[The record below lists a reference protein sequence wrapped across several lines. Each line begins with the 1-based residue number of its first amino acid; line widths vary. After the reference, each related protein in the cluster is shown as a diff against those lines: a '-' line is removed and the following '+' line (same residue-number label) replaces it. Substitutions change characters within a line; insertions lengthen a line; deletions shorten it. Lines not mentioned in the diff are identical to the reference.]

1 MRTLVRGGWVVGFA
15 EGTHTLIPDG
25 VVVYED
31 DRIAYV
37 GRRFDRRADA
47 EIDARGKLVCPGFI
61 DTHVHSGHRASHRL
75 ITDTG
80 RPDFFGQPFLDISV
94 PREGTRVGGDPRYAR
109 PTDADAEAG
118 TRLLATFTIAEMLR
132 NGITTFMEFGSQ
144 LRVQEALLGEV
155 DRLGLRAY
163 LGAGYDS
170 GRWVGDEKG
179 RLKRVVDEAAGV
191 KEFESAVAFVRRV
204 DGSVNGRVRG
214 LLAPREVET
223 CSLDLLRATRKAAD
237 ELRLPIVT
245 HAAYNI
251 IEFYEIVREHRMTP
265 VELMESVG
273 LLGRDLTVGH
283 GNLIADNGLM
293 SYAGGRDLELMG
305 RYGVTVSH
313 CPVNIARRGRSLDSW
328 AKYRAAGI
336 NLALGSD
343 TYPRDLIMQ
352 MRVASYFGKVMSHN
366 LSAASA
372 AEVFEAAT
380 LGGARALGRTDLGR
394 LTPGA
399 KADIVVIDLETRD
412 SLRFG
417 PVRDPIKALVECGI
431 GDDVATVIVDGA
443 VRMRARIIPGVDL
456 AAVRRAA
463 QDAGEHVWG
472 RVQEW
477 DPLGTHGRADQPVV
491 VSDYQGLIVHQGAA
505 VEASVQRW
513 LPSSP
518 EPCRPHAH
526 SGGRAHAERAKD
538 APPWHAGR
546 AREDNPA
553 QALRRQDR
561 RRLRAPH
568 RGRGARVPEEPC
580 PGARRDRRTEDMAR
594 TGHCPMSV

>member
-1 MRTLVRGGWVVGFA
+1 MRTLVRGGWVVGFG
-15 EGTHTLIPDG
+15 EGTHTLIPEG
-25 VVVYED
+25 IVVYED
-31 DRIAYV
+31 DRIAHV
-37 GRRFDRRADA
+37 GRRFDGRAEV

-94 PREGTRVGGDPRYAR
+94 PREGRRVGGDPRYAR
-109 PTDADAEAG
+109 PTDADADAG
-118 TRLLATFTIAEMLR
+118 NRLLATFTIAEMLR

-155 DRLGLRAY
+155 ERLGLRAY

-179 RLKRVVDEAAGV
+179 RLKRVVNEAAGV
-191 KEFESAVAFVRRV
+191 KEFESAIAFIRKI

-223 CSLDLLRATRKAAD
+223 CTLDLLRATRRAAD

-245 HAAYNI
+245 HAAYNV

-283 GNLIADNGLM
+283 GNLIADNGFM
-293 SYAGGRDLELMG
+293 SYSGGRDLELMG
-305 RYGVTVSH
+305 RHGVTVSH
-313 CPVNIARRGRSLDSW
+313 CPVNIARRARSLDSW
-328 AKYRAAGI
+328 QKYRAAGV

-366 LSAASA
+366 LLSASA

-380 LGGARALGRTDLGR
+380 LGGARALGREDLGR
-394 LTPGA
+394 LAPGA

-412 SLRFG
+412 GLRFG

-431 GDDVATVIVDGA
+431 GDDVVTVIVDGI
-443 VRMRARIIPGVDL
+443 VRMRDRVIPGVDL
-456 AAVRRAA
+456 SAVRREA
-463 QDAGEHVWG
+463 QAAGEGVWG

-477 DPLGTHGRADQPVV
+477 DPLGRTAEQ
-491 VSDYQGLIVHQGAA
+491 I
-505 VEASVQRW
+505 
-513 LPSSP
+513 SP
-518 EPCRPHAH
+518 WSFP
-526 SGGRAHAERAKD
+526 
-538 APPWHAGR
+538 
-546 AREDNPA
+546 
-553 QALRRQDR
+553 L
-561 RRLRAPH
+561 
-568 RGRGARVPEEPC
+568 V
-580 PGARRDRRTEDMAR
+580 TE
-594 TGHCPMSV
+594 

>member
-1 MRTLVRGGWVVGFA
+1 MRTRVNCGWLVGHDRGHHTLWRNAELVYDGNAVLFVGERF
-15 EGTHTLIPDG
+15 EGT
-25 VVVYED
+25 V
-31 DRIAYV
+31 DR
-37 GRRFDRRADA
+37 
-47 EIDARGKLVCPGFI
+47 EIDARDKIVAPGFI

-109 PTDADAEAG
+109 PTDGDADAG
-118 TRLLATFTIAEMLR
+118 TRLLATFTTAEILR

-155 DRLGLRAY
+155 ERLGLRAY

-179 RLKRVVDEAAGV
+179 RLKRVVNEPAGV
-191 KEFESAVAFVRRV
+191 KEFESAMAFIRRV
-204 DGSVNGRVRG
+204 DGTVNGRVRG

-237 ELRLPIVT
+237 ELGMPIVT
-245 HAAYNI
+245 HAAYNV
-251 IEFYEIVREHRMTP
+251 IEFYETLREHRMTP

-283 GNLIADNGLM
+283 GNLVADNALLNY
-293 SYAGGRDLELMG
+293 SGGRDLELMG

-313 CPVNIARRGRSLDSW
+313 CPVNIARRARSLDSW

-366 LSAASA
+366 LFAASA

-380 LGGARALGRTDLGR
+380 LGGARALGRDDLGR
-394 LTPGA
+394 LAPGA
-399 KADIVVIDLETRD
+399 KADI
-412 SLRFG
+412 
-417 PVRDPIKALVECGI
+417 
-431 GDDVATVIVDGA
+431 
-443 VRMRARIIPGVDL
+443 
-456 AAVRRAA
+456 
-463 QDAGEHVWG
+463 
-472 RVQEW
+472 
-477 DPLGTHGRADQPVV
+477 
-491 VSDYQGLIVHQGAA
+491 
-505 VEASVQRW
+505 
-513 LPSSP
+513 
-518 EPCRPHAH
+518 
-526 SGGRAHAERAKD
+526 
-538 APPWHAGR
+538 
-546 AREDNPA
+546 
-553 QALRRQDR
+553 
-561 RRLRAPH
+561 
-568 RGRGARVPEEPC
+568 
-580 PGARRDRRTEDMAR
+580 
-594 TGHCPMSV
+594 

>member
-1 MRTLVRGGWVVGFA
+1 MRTVVRGGWVVGFS
-15 EGTHTLIPDG
+15 ERTHTLIPDG

-31 DRIAYV
+31 DRVAYV
-37 GRRFDRRADA
+37 GRRFDGRADA

-109 PTDADAEAG
+109 PTDGDADAG

-155 DRLGLRAY
+155 ERLGLRAY

-191 KEFESAVAFVRRV
+191 KEFESAMAFIRRV
-204 DGSVNGRVRG
+204 DGSVKGRVRG

-273 LLGRDLTVGH
+273 LLGRDLTIGH
-283 GNLIADNGLM
+283 GNLVADNGLM
-293 SYAGGRDLELMG
+293 SYSGGRDLELMG

-313 CPVNIARRGRSLDSW
+313 CPVNIARRARSLDSW

-336 NLALGSD
+336 TLALGSD

-352 MRVASYFGKVMSHN
+352 MRVASYFGKVMSHD

-372 AEVFEAAT
+372 ADVFEAAT
-380 LGGARALGRTDLGR
+380 LGGAQALGRADLGR
-394 LTPGA
+394 LAPGA

-431 GDDVATVIVDGA
+431 GDDVVTVIVDGV
-443 VRMRARIIPGVDL
+443 VRMRDRVIPGVDL
-456 AAVRRAA
+456 DAVRRAA
-463 QDAGEHVWG
+463 QDAGERVWEL
-472 RVQEW
+472 VQEW
-477 DPLGTHGRADQPVV
+477 DPLGRTAEQISAWSFPVV
-491 VSDYQGLIVHQGAA
+491 
-505 VEASVQRW
+505 
-513 LPSSP
+513 
-518 EPCRPHAH
+518 
-526 SGGRAHAERAKD
+526 KD
-538 APPWHAGR
+538 
-546 AREDNPA
+546 
-553 QALRRQDR
+553 
-561 RRLRAPH
+561 
-568 RGRGARVPEEPC
+568 
-580 PGARRDRRTEDMAR
+580 
-594 TGHCPMSV
+594 

>member
-1 MRTLVRGGWVVGFA
+1 MRGLIRGGWIVGFAGQGHTLVR
-15 EGTHTLIPDG
+15 DG
-25 VVVYED
+25 VVVWEN
-31 DRIAYV
+31 DRIIHV
-37 GRRFDRRADA
+37 GRAFAGTVDE

-75 ITDTG
+75 ISDAG
-80 RPDFFGQPFLDISV
+80 RPDYFGQPFLEITV

-109 PTDADAEAG
+109 PDAADAEAG
-118 TRLLATFTIAEMLR
+118 NRLLARFTIAEMLR

-155 DRLGLRAY
+155 ERLGLRAY

-170 GRWVGDEKG
+170 GRWVGDERG

-191 KEFESAVAFVRRV
+191 KEFESAIAFVRRV

-223 CSLDLLRATRKAAD
+223 CSLDLLRATRKAAE

-265 VELMESVG
+265 VELMERVG
-273 LLGRDLTVGH
+273 LLGQDLTVGH
-283 GNLIADNGLM
+283 GNLVADNGLM
-293 SYAGGRDLELMG
+293 SYAGGHDVELMG

-352 MRVASYFGKVMSHN
+352 MRVASYFGKVMSHD

-380 LGGARALGRTDLGR
+380 LGGARALGRTELGR
-394 LTPGA
+394 LAPGA
-399 KADIVVIDLETRD
+399 KADIVIIDLETRD

-431 GDDVATVIVDGA
+431 GDDVVTVIVDGV
-443 VRMRARIIPGVDL
+443 VRMRDRVIPGVDL

-477 DPLGTHGRADQPVV
+477 DPLERTAEQ
-491 VSDYQGLIVHQGAA
+491 I
-505 VEASVQRW
+505 
-513 LPSSP
+513 SP
-518 EPCRPHAH
+518 WSFPI
-526 SGGRAHAERAKD
+526 
-538 APPWHAGR
+538 
-546 AREDNPA
+546 
-553 QALRRQDR
+553 LRD
-561 RRLRAPH
+561 
-568 RGRGARVPEEPC
+568 
-580 PGARRDRRTEDMAR
+580 
-594 TGHCPMSV
+594 

>member
-15 EGTHTLIPDG
+15 GRTHTLIPDG

-37 GRRFDRRADA
+37 GRRFDGRAEV

-75 ITDTG
+75 ITDIG

-94 PREGTRVGGDPRYAR
+94 PREGRRVGGDPRYAR
-109 PTDADAEAG
+109 PTDADADAG
-118 TRLLATFTIAEMLR
+118 NRLLATFTIAEMLR

-155 DRLGLRAY
+155 ERLGLRAY

-191 KEFESAVAFVRRV
+191 KEFESAMAFIRKV

-223 CSLDLLRATRKAAD
+223 CTLDLLRATRRAAD

-245 HAAYNI
+245 HAAYNV

-283 GNLIADNGLM
+283 GNLIADNGFM
-293 SYAGGRDLELMG
+293 SYSGGRDLELMG
-305 RYGVTVSH
+305 RHGVTVSH
-313 CPVNIARRGRSLDSW
+313 CPVNIARRARSLDSW
-328 AKYRAAGI
+328 QKYRAAGV

-366 LSAASA
+366 LLSASA

-380 LGGARALGRTDLGR
+380 LGGARALGREDLGR
-394 LTPGA
+394 LAPGA

-412 SLRFG
+412 GLRFG

-431 GDDVATVIVDGA
+431 GDDVVTVIVDGI
-443 VRMRARIIPGVDL
+443 VRMRDRVIPGVDL
-456 AAVRRAA
+456 SAVRREA
-463 QDAGEHVWG
+463 QAAGEGVWG

-477 DPLGTHGRADQPVV
+477 DPLGRTAEQ
-491 VSDYQGLIVHQGAA
+491 I
-505 VEASVQRW
+505 
-513 LPSSP
+513 SP
-518 EPCRPHAH
+518 WSFP
-526 SGGRAHAERAKD
+526 
-538 APPWHAGR
+538 
-546 AREDNPA
+546 
-553 QALRRQDR
+553 L
-561 RRLRAPH
+561 
-568 RGRGARVPEEPC
+568 V
-580 PGARRDRRTEDMAR
+580 TE
-594 TGHCPMSV
+594 